1 MKTISKGKVT
11 KIALLSA
18 LLVLLSVC
26 VSIFAYQITP
36 VKAEAAENTEE
47 PQITLVGAN
56 VSLKDSVNIVY
67 AAAVKGYD
75 YTKYKTK
82 LIVWKTPQKDYTIE
96 NALKIIEQNKNKT
109 DKSKIECVIVDSSY
123 HATLGSYSC
132 DMFYYGMPAKN
143 IVDQLYVRA
152 YVEIDGKEY
161 YSGTTKYSL
170 LEYLYDQLAKSGLTE
185 YQKRMYEAVLKYGGR
200 AQDLFDYLRNR
211 RADDTF
217 YSIHVENGT
226 FADGFTRGMFL
237 EGEKVVMKA
246 NAASEGKKFAY
257 WQDMNGIILGYDEVL
272 TVKATSANTYTAVFV
287 NKITVAE
294 QLHLK
299 ASVAYDDDISAVN
312 LPDIIEIK
320 DDAGKTTSSIKVT
333 WDKTQFVKGQI
344 GEQVLTAT
352 PADAE
357 SKALL
362 GNNTVTMTV
371 TVMPYTFEVDT
382 VTGNYHIT
390 KYCGS
395 EAKVSIPE
403 EYRGKPVDTIN
414 ALAFNA
420 VLSMTE
426 LYIPDTVTKIEKNAF
441 NACNNIETIR
451 IPFIGDSLSTKNI
464 FGYIFGTDSYEMQK
478 SFVPMNLHKV
488 IISDHVTNI
497 SSRAFY
503 GCKQILECQLPSN
516 LTVIGDYYVFAQT
529 GIKSL
534 SLPISLKS
542 IGTRTFEGTDLQRID
557 ISGMNSFLQINS
569 GSTFGGN
576 AELYLNGKLVTEARF
591 PDGIK
596 EIGSILAGIS
606 SLKKVIIPDSATN
619 MRSNAGAFENCK
631 NLEEVV
637 FEGTPQIKEMWG
649 TFTGCLSLK
658 SVHIPASVTKFVNQ
672 PFVGCNLEAVYYDGA
687 FEDWCKIDF
696 EDAGQSP
703 MSYTERFYYKKEN
716 GYEELINAVIPETIT
731 QINAGVLSG
740 YKALRSVTLHEGVT
754 AIAKYAFSGC
764 VNLSSIV
771 LPSQLKFIGE
781 QAFYGCKSL
790 YSINI
795 PKYISEIGDRAFEY
809 CYNLAEVYNCS
820 DYIKD
825 MTIGSDSYGSVAK
838 YAKVIH
844 TDMSEASNIV
854 RDGDYA
860 MFKDGDECIV
870 LRYFGDETSLVLP
883 EIATSINAYAFY
895 ENQKITSV
903 TLGSNI
909 TAIGKDAFNYC
920 CNLIEVVNKSELDIQ
935 VGNTKYGYVGY
946 YAQKVLT
953 GGEER
958 GELFN
963 VGDYS
968 FYKQG
973 GEYVLY
979 RYNGSDKELIL
990 PGFIDDGHTYIIGRN
1005 VFANMADLT
1014 KVEIPDSVT
1023 EIRYHA
1029 FGGCDGI
1036 SSITIP
1042 SSVKSMETGAIVCR
1056 NLVEVINLSSLDIK
1070 VGDWGNGSVAYY
1082 AQKVLTIEDEK
1093 GEVFDVGDYSF
1104 YKQGG
1109 EYILYRYRGSDKK
1122 LILPG
1127 LVDGGHTYIIGR
1139 EVFEN
1144 CRVDEVVISDS
1155 VTDIGYR
1162 AFWCSY
1168 EIANITIGKNIKTI
1182 GEETFYQCKFKKVY
1196 YTGNMKSWCEIDFND
1211 YASNPANYTEKFYI
1225 DGVEVGGNINL
1236 PDGLTKIKKYTFGK
1250 FASLTSITIPSSV
1263 IEIEEYAFSYSNLT
1277 SIVMSENVTSIGL
1290 RAFEYCKNLVSIVIP
1305 KSVKTIGEYAF
1316 YDCSKLTSV
1325 EFKNPEGWKCGST
1338 AILADDLRNPETA
1351 ATYLATMHYNYTWTR
1366 G

>member
-18 LLVLLSVC
+18 LVVLLSVC

-36 VKAEAAENTEE
+36 VKAEAAENAAE

-82 LIVWKTPQKDYTIE
+82 LLVWKTPQAEYT
-96 NALKIIEQNKNKT
+96 KKNC
-109 DKSKIECVIVDSSY
+109 DVVVDSSY
-123 HATLGSYSC
+123 HDTIASYSC

-143 IVDQLYVRA
+143 IVDQLYVKA

-161 YSGTTKYSL
+161 YSDTTKYSL

-237 EGEKVVMKA
+237 EGEEVVMKA
-246 NAASEGKKFAY
+246 NAAPEGKKFAY

-299 ASVAYDDDISAVN
+299 ASVAYNDDISAVN

-344 GEQVLTAT
+344 GDQILTAT
-352 PADAE
+352 PADEE

-362 GNNTVTMTV
+362 GGNTVTMTV

-390 KYCGS
+390 KYYGS

-414 ALAFNA
+414 TLAFSA
-420 VLSMTE
+420 ATSITE

-451 IPFIGDSLSTKNI
+451 IPFIGDSLSTSNI

-478 SFVPMNLHKV
+478 SFVPMNLRKV
-488 IISDHVTNI
+488 IISDQVKI
-497 SSRAFY
+497 IPSYAFY
-503 GCKQILECQLPSN
+503 GCKQMQECLLSSN
-516 LTVIGDYYVFAQT
+516 LAYIENYSFYQT
-529 GIKSL
+529 GIKNLCLPL
-534 SLPISLKS
+534 SLEY
-542 IGTRTFEGTDLQRID
+542 IGDWTTFYGTDIRRID
-557 ISGMNSFLQINS
+557 ISDINTFLKIT
-569 GSTFGGN
+569 STCSFGGN
-576 AELYLNGKLVTEARF
+576 ADLYANGKLVTEVTIPNGMTSLSAILS
-591 PDGIK
+591 GI
-596 EIGSILAGIS
+596 G
-606 SLKKVIIPDSATN
+606 SLKKVTIPDSVTRLEYNQGVFAD
-619 MRSNAGAFENCK
+619 CK
-631 NLEEVV
+631 NLEEVI
-637 FEGTPQIKEMWG
+637 FEGTSQINEMWG
-649 TFTGCLSLK
+649 TFNGCTSLK
-658 SVHIPASVTKFVNQ
+658 SVHIPASVTEFVNQ
-672 PFVGCNLEAVYYDGA
+672 PFVGCNLESVYYDGA

-696 EDAGQSP
+696 QYAYQSP
-703 MSYTERFYYKKEN
+703 MPYTEKFYYKKEN
-716 GYEELINAVIPETIT
+716 GYEELTENVVIPESIT
-731 QINAGVLSG
+731 QINAGIFSG
-740 YKALRSVTLHEGVT
+740 YKALRSVSLHEGVT
-754 AIAKYAFSGC
+754 AIAKNAFQDC
-764 VNLSSIV
+764 VNLSSIK

-781 QAFYGCKSL
+781 YAFSGCKSL

-795 PKYISEIGDRAFEY
+795 PKYISVSGIGNGAFAD

-825 MTIGSDSYGSVAK
+825 MTIGSDSYGCVAK

-844 TDMSEASNIV
+844 TDMSEPSNIV
-854 RDGDYA
+854 YDGDYA
-860 MFKDGDECIV
+860 MFKDRDEYI
-870 LRYFGDETSLVLP
+870 LLGYFGDKTSLVLP
-883 EIATSINAYAFY
+883 EIATSINANAFY
-895 ENQKITSV
+895 GNQKITSI

-909 TAIGKDAFNYC
+909 TAIGYAAFSECY
-920 CNLIEVVNKSELDIQ
+920 NLVEVVNKSNLNIVAGSSDN
-935 VGNTKYGYVGY
+935 GN
-946 YAQKVLT
+946 
-953 GGEER
+953 
-958 GELFN
+958 
-963 VGDYS
+963 
-968 FYKQG
+968 
-973 GEYVLY
+973 
-979 RYNGSDKELIL
+979 
-990 PGFIDDGHTYIIGRN
+990 
-1005 VFANMADLT
+1005 
-1014 KVEIPDSVT
+1014 
-1023 EIRYHA
+1023 
-1029 FGGCDGI
+1029 
-1036 SSITIP
+1036 
-1042 SSVKSMETGAIVCR
+1042 
-1056 NLVEVINLSSLDIK
+1056 
-1070 VGDWGNGSVAYY
+1070 VAYY
-1082 AQKVLTIEDEK
+1082 AQKVLNSEGEK
-1093 GEVFDVGDYSF
+1093 GEVFNVGDYSF

-1122 LILPG
+1122 IILPG

-1168 EIANITIGKNIKTI
+1168 EIANITIGKNIRTI
-1182 GEETFYQCKFKKVY
+1182 GAEAFYQCKFKKVY
-1196 YTGNMKSWCEIDFND
+1196 YAGDMKSWCEIDFND
-1211 YASNPANYTEKFYI
+1211 YASNHANYTEKFYI
-1225 DGVEVGGNINL
+1225 DGVEVGGNIKL

-1250 FASLTSITIPSSV
+1250 CVSLTSITIPSSV

-1277 SIVMSENVTSIGL
+1277 SIVMSKNVTSIGL
-1290 RAFEYCKNLVSIVIP
+1290 RAFENCKNLVSVVIP
-1305 KSVKTIGEYAF
+1305 ESVKTIGEYAF
-1316 YDCSKLTSV
+1316 CYCSSLTSIVIGENVSTIGKYAFRDCSSLTSVVIGENVSTIGSRAFYGCSKLTSV
-1325 EFKNPEGWKCGST
+1325 EFKNPEGWKRGST

-1351 ATYLATMHYNYTWTR
+1351 ATYLATKYYGYTWTR
-1366 G
+1366 ENKGE

>member
-18 LLVLLSVC
+18 LVVLLSVC

-82 LIVWKTPQKDYTIE
+82 LLVWKTPQKDYTIE
-96 NALKIIEQNKNKT
+96 NALKIIEKNKDKT
-109 DKSKIECVIVDSSY
+109 DKSEIECVIVDSSY

-170 LEYLYDQLAKSGLTE
+170 LEYLYDQLSKSGLTE
-185 YQKRMYEAVLKYGGR
+185 YQKRMYEIILKYGGR

-237 EGEKVVMKA
+237 EGEEVVMKA
-246 NAASEGKKFAY
+246 NAAPEGKKFAY
-257 WQDMNGIILGYDEVL
+257 WQDKNGIILGYDEVL
-272 TVKATSANTYTAVFV
+272 TVKATSANIYTAVFV

-299 ASVAYDDDISAVN
+299 ASVAYDDDISAAN
-312 LPDIIEIK
+312 LPDIINIK
-320 DDAGKTTSSIKVT
+320 DDAGNITSSIKVT

-344 GEQVLTAT
+344 GDQILTAT
-352 PADAE
+352 PADEE

-362 GNNTVTMTV
+362 GNNVVTMAV
-371 TVMPYTFEVDT
+371 TVLPYTFEVDT

-395 EAKVSIPE
+395 EANVSIPE
-403 EYRGKPVDTIN
+403 EYRGKPIDTIN

-426 LYIPDTVTKIEKNAF
+426 LYIPDTITKIEKNAF

-451 IPFIGDSLSTKNI
+451 IPFIGESLTATNDWQGKGNASL
-464 FGYIFGTDSYEMQK
+464 GYIFGTDSYEMQK
-478 SFVPMNLHKV
+478 SFVPMNLRKV
-488 IISDHVTNI
+488 IISDQVKI
-497 SSRAFY
+497 IPSYAFY
-503 GCKQILECQLPSN
+503 GCKQMQECLLSSN
-516 LTVIGDYYVFAQT
+516 LAYIENYSFYQT
-529 GIKSL
+529 GIKNLCLPL
-534 SLPISLKS
+534 SLEY
-542 IGTRTFEGTDLQRID
+542 IGQWTTFYGTDIRRID
-557 ISGMNSFLQINS
+557 ISDINTFLKIT
-569 GSTFGGN
+569 STCSFGGN
-576 AELYLNGKLVTEARF
+576 ADLYANGKLVTEVTIPNGMTSLSAILS
-591 PDGIK
+591 GI
-596 EIGSILAGIS
+596 G
-606 SLKKVIIPDSATN
+606 SLKKVTIPDSVTWIEPN
-619 MRSNAGAFENCK
+619 QGVFEDCK
-631 NLEEVV
+631 NLEEIV
-637 FEGTPQIKEMWG
+637 FEGTSQIKGMWG
-649 TFTGCLSLK
+649 TFKGCSSLK
-658 SVHIPASVTKFVNQ
+658 SVHIPASVTEFVNQ
-672 PFVGCNLEAVYYDGA
+672 PFVGCNLESVYYDGA

-696 EDAGQSP
+696 QYAYQSP
-703 MSYTERFYYKKEN
+703 MPYTEKFYYKKEN
-716 GYEELINAVIPETIT
+716 GYEELTENVVISESIT
-731 QINAGVLSG
+731 QINAGIFSG
-740 YKALRSVTLHEGVT
+740 YKALRSVSLHEGVT
-754 AIAKYAFSGC
+754 AIAKEAFKDC

-781 QAFYGCKSL
+781 QAFLGCKSL
-790 YSINI
+790 YTINI
-795 PKYISEIGDRAFEY
+795 PQYISEIGNNAFEY

-825 MTIGSDSYGSVAK
+825 MTIGSDSYGCVAK

-860 MFKDGDECIV
+860 MFKDGDEYI
-870 LRYFGDETSLVLP
+870 LLGYFGDKTSLVLP
-883 EIATSINAYAFY
+883 EIATSINANAFY
-895 ENQKITSV
+895 GNQKITSI

-909 TAIGKDAFNYC
+909 TALGYAAFSECY
-920 CNLIEVVNKSELDIQ
+920 NLVEVVNKSNLNI
-935 VGNTKYGYVGY
+935 VAGSYGNGGVAY

-953 GGEER
+953 DEDEKGEV
-958 GELFN
+958 FN

-979 RYNGSDKELIL
+979 
-990 PGFIDDGHTYIIGRN
+990 H
-1005 VFANMADLT
+1005 
-1014 KVEIPDSVT
+1014 
-1023 EIRYHA
+1023 
-1029 FGGCDGI
+1029 
-1036 SSITIP
+1036 
-1042 SSVKSMETGAIVCR
+1042 
-1056 NLVEVINLSSLDIK
+1056 
-1070 VGDWGNGSVAYY
+1070 
-1082 AQKVLTIEDEK
+1082 
-1093 GEVFDVGDYSF
+1093 
-1104 YKQGG
+1104 
-1109 EYILYRYRGSDKK
+1109 YRGSDKK
-1122 LILPG
+1122 IILPG

-1168 EIANITIGKNIKTI
+1168 EIANITIGKNIRTI
-1182 GEETFYQCKFKKVY
+1182 GAEAFYQCKFKKVY
-1196 YTGNMKSWCEIDFND
+1196 YAGDMKSWCEIDFND

-1250 FASLTSITIPSSV
+1250 CASLTSITIPSSV

-1316 YDCSKLTSV
+1316 FYCSSLTSIVIGENVSTIGKYAFRDCSSLTSVVMGENVSTIGAYAFRNCSKLTSV
-1325 EFKNPEGWKCGST
+1325 EFKNPEGWKRGST
-1338 AILADDLRNPETA
+1338 AILADDLRNSETA
-1351 ATYLATMHYNYTWTR
+1351 ATYLVTNYYYSTWTR
-1366 G
+1366 EDKKE

>member
-11 KIALLSA
+11 KLALLSA

-96 NALKIIEQNKNKT
+96 NALKIIEKNKDKT
-109 DKSKIECVIVDSSY
+109 DKSEVECVIVDSSY

-143 IVDQLYVRA
+143 IVDQLYVKA

-185 YQKRMYEAVLKYGGR
+185 YQKRMYEIILKYGGR
-200 AQDLFDYLRNR
+200 AQDLFNYFRNR

-237 EGEKVVMKA
+237 EGEEVVMKA
-246 NAASEGKKFAY
+246 NAAPDGKKFAY

-272 TVKATSANTYTAVFV
+272 TVKATSANIYTAVFV

-299 ASVAYDDDISAVN
+299 ASVAYDDDISAAN
-312 LPDIIEIK
+312 LPDVINIK
-320 DDAGKTTSSIKVT
+320 DDAGNITSSIKVT

-352 PADAE
+352 PADEE

-362 GNNTVTMTV
+362 GGNTVTMTV

-420 VLSMTE
+420 ALSMTE
-426 LYIPDTVTKIEKNAF
+426 LYIPDTITKIEKNAF

-451 IPFIGDSLSTKNI
+451 IPFTGESLTADSYSNQGKGI
-464 FGYIFGTDSYEMQK
+464 FGYVFGTDSYEMQK
-478 SFVPMNLHKV
+478 AYVPVNLHKV
-488 IISDHVTNI
+488 IISDQVKTI
-497 SSRAFY
+497 PSYAFY
-503 GCKQILECQLPSN
+503 GCKQITNIDLPTQLEEIGSGYTTASLSFAYTGITNIYLP
-516 LTVIGDYYVFAQT
+516 LTVKLLKDSVFYGDSIERVEVPDLTTFL
-529 GIKSL
+529 K
-534 SLPISLKS
+534 ISS
-542 IGTRTFEGTDLQRID
+542 
-557 ISGMNSFLQINS
+557 SSS
-569 GSTFGGN
+569 FGGN
-576 AELYLNGKLVTEARF
+576 ADLYANGKLITEVTIPSGKTSLSAILS
-591 PDGIK
+591 GI
-596 EIGSILAGIS
+596 G
-606 SLKKVIIPDSATN
+606 SLKKVTIPDSVTRLEHN
-619 MRSNAGAFENCK
+619 QRAFEDCK
-631 NLEEVV
+631 NLEEVI
-637 FEGTPQIKEMWG
+637 FEGTSQITKLSG
-649 TFTGCLSLK
+649 TFRNCSSLK
-658 SVHIPASVTKFVNQ
+658 SVHIPASVMYFTNS
-672 PFVGCNLEAVYYDGA
+672 PFAGCNLESVYYDGT

-696 EDAGQSP
+696 AYSGASP
-703 MSYTERFYYKKEN
+703 MPYTEKFYYKKEN
-716 GYEELINAVIPETIT
+716 GYEELIDAVIPETIT
-731 QINAGVLSG
+731 QINAGVFSG

-754 AIAKYAFSGC
+754 AIAKNAFQDC
-764 VNLSSIV
+764 VNLSSIK

-781 QAFYGCKSL
+781 QAFSGCKSL

-795 PKYISEIGDRAFEY
+795 PKYISEIGDRTFEY

-825 MTIGSDSYGSVAK
+825 MTIGSDSYGGVAK

-844 TDMSEASNIV
+844 TDMSETSNIV

-860 MFKDGDECIV
+860 MFKDGDEYI
-870 LRYFGDETSLVLP
+870 LLGYFGDKTSLVLP

-909 TAIGKDAFNYC
+909 TAIGGDAFSACY
-920 CNLIEVVNKSELDIQ
+920 NLVEVVNKSGLNVVPGSTE
-935 VGNTKYGYVGY
+935 NGYVAL

-953 GGEER
+953 G
-958 GELFN
+958 
-963 VGDYS
+963 
-968 FYKQG
+968 
-973 GEYVLY
+973 
-979 RYNGSDKELIL
+979 
-990 PGFIDDGHTYIIGRN
+990 
-1005 VFANMADLT
+1005 
-1014 KVEIPDSVT
+1014 
-1023 EIRYHA
+1023 
-1029 FGGCDGI
+1029 
-1036 SSITIP
+1036 
-1042 SSVKSMETGAIVCR
+1042 
-1056 NLVEVINLSSLDIK
+1056 
-1070 VGDWGNGSVAYY
+1070 
-1082 AQKVLTIEDEK
+1082 EDEK
-1093 GEVFDVGDYSF
+1093 GEVFNVGDYSF

-1109 EYILYRYRGSDKK
+1109 EYILYRYNGSDKK
-1122 LILPG
+1122 LTLPG
-1127 LVDGGHTYIIGR
+1127 LIEGGYTYKIGR
-1139 EVFEN
+1139 DVF
-1144 CRVDEVVISDS
+1144 RYKDITSVIIPES
-1155 VTDIGYR
+1155 VTAIGG
-1162 AFWCSY
+1162 F
-1168 EIANITIGKNIKTI
+1168 
-1182 GEETFYQCKFKKVY
+1182 
-1196 YTGNMKSWCEIDFND
+1196 
-1211 YASNPANYTEKFYI
+1211 
-1225 DGVEVGGNINL
+1225 
-1236 PDGLTKIKKYTFGK
+1236 
-1250 FASLTSITIPSSV
+1250 
-1263 IEIEEYAFSYSNLT
+1263 AFSSCSNLT
-1277 SIVMSENVTSIGL
+1277 SV
-1290 RAFEYCKNLVSIVIP
+1290 VIP
-1305 KSVKTIGEYAF
+1305 ESVTAIGNYAFYSCSNLASVVIGEKVSTIGEYAFYYCSNLTSVVIGENVSTIGSHAF

-1325 EFKNPEGWKCGST
+1325 EFKNPEGWKRGGT
-1338 AILADDLRNPETA
+1338 AILADDLRNSETA
-1351 ATYLATMHYNYTWTR
+1351 AKYLTTNYYRYIWTR

>member
-18 LLVLLSVC
+18 LVVLLSVC

-82 LIVWKTPQKDYTIE
+82 LLVWKTPQAEYT
-96 NALKIIEQNKNKT
+96 KKNC
-109 DKSKIECVIVDSSY
+109 DVVVDSSY
-123 HATLGSYSC
+123 HDTIASYSC

-143 IVDQLYVRA
+143 IVDQLYVKA

-161 YSGTTKYSL
+161 YSDTTKYSL
-170 LEYLYDQLAKSGLTE
+170 LEYLYDQLSKSGLTE
-185 YQKRMYEAVLKYGGR
+185 YQKRMYEIILKYGGR
-200 AQDLFDYLRNR
+200 AQDLFNYFRNR

-237 EGEKVVMKA
+237 EGEEVVMKA
-246 NAASEGKKFAY
+246 NAAPEGKKFAY
-257 WQDMNGIILGYDEVL
+257 WQDMNGIILGYAEVL

-299 ASVAYDDDISAVN
+299 ASVAYDDDISAAN
-312 LPDIIEIK
+312 LPDVINIK
-320 DDAGKTTSSIKVT
+320 DDAGNITSSIKVT

-352 PADAE
+352 PADEE

-362 GNNTVTMTV
+362 GGNTVTMTV

-420 VLSMTE
+420 ALSMTE
-426 LYIPDTVTKIEKNAF
+426 LNIPDTVTKIEKNAF

-451 IPFIGDSLSTKNI
+451 IPFIGDSLSTSNI

-478 SFVPMNLHKV
+478 SFVPMNLRKV
-488 IISDHVTNI
+488 IISDQVKI
-497 SSRAFY
+497 IPSYAFY
-503 GCKQILECQLPSN
+503 GCKQMQECLLSSN
-516 LTVIGDYYVFAQT
+516 LAYIENYSFYQT
-529 GIKSL
+529 GIKNLCLPL
-534 SLPISLKS
+534 SLEY
-542 IGTRTFEGTDLQRID
+542 IGDWTTFYGTDIRRID
-557 ISGMNSFLQINS
+557 ISDINTFLKIT
-569 GSTFGGN
+569 STCSFGGN
-576 AELYLNGKLVTEARF
+576 ADLYANGKLVTEVTIPNGMTSLSAILS
-591 PDGIK
+591 GI
-596 EIGSILAGIS
+596 G
-606 SLKKVIIPDSATN
+606 SLKKVTIPDSVTRLEYNQGVFAD
-619 MRSNAGAFENCK
+619 CK
-631 NLEEVV
+631 NLEEVI
-637 FEGTPQIKEMWG
+637 FEGTSQINEMWG
-649 TFTGCLSLK
+649 TFNGCTSLK
-658 SVHIPASVTKFVNQ
+658 SVHIPASVTEFVNQ
-672 PFVGCNLEAVYYDGA
+672 PFVGCNLESVYYDGA

-696 EDAGQSP
+696 QYAYQSP
-703 MSYTERFYYKKEN
+703 MPYTEKFYYKKEN
-716 GYEELINAVIPETIT
+716 GYEELTENVVIPESIT
-731 QINAGVLSG
+731 QINAGIFSG
-740 YKALRSVTLHEGVT
+740 YKALRSVSLHEGVT
-754 AIAKYAFSGC
+754 AIAKEAFKNC
-764 VNLSSIV
+764 VNLSSIK

-781 QAFYGCKSL
+781 YAFYNCKSI

-825 MTIGSDSYGSVAK
+825 MTIGSDSYGCVAK

-844 TDMSEASNIV
+844 TDMSEPSNIV
-854 RDGDYA
+854 YDGDYA
-860 MFKDGDECIV
+860 MFKDRDEYI
-870 LRYFGDETSLVLP
+870 LLGYFGDKTSLVLP
-883 EIATSINAYAFY
+883 EIATSINANAFY
-895 ENQKITSV
+895 GNQKITSI

-909 TAIGKDAFNYC
+909 TAIGYAAFSECY
-920 CNLIEVVNKSELDIQ
+920 NLVEVVNKSNLNIVAGSSDN
-935 VGNTKYGYVGY
+935 GN
-946 YAQKVLT
+946 
-953 GGEER
+953 
-958 GELFN
+958 
-963 VGDYS
+963 
-968 FYKQG
+968 
-973 GEYVLY
+973 
-979 RYNGSDKELIL
+979 
-990 PGFIDDGHTYIIGRN
+990 
-1005 VFANMADLT
+1005 
-1014 KVEIPDSVT
+1014 
-1023 EIRYHA
+1023 
-1029 FGGCDGI
+1029 
-1036 SSITIP
+1036 
-1042 SSVKSMETGAIVCR
+1042 
-1056 NLVEVINLSSLDIK
+1056 
-1070 VGDWGNGSVAYY
+1070 VAYY
-1082 AQKVLTIEDEK
+1082 AQKVLNSEGEK
-1093 GEVFDVGDYSF
+1093 GEVFNVGDYSF

-1122 LILPG
+1122 IILPG

-1168 EIANITIGKNIKTI
+1168 EIANITIGKNIRTI
-1182 GEETFYQCKFKKVY
+1182 GAEAFYQCKFKKVY
-1196 YTGNMKSWCEIDFND
+1196 YAGDMKSWCEIDFND

-1225 DGVEVGGNINL
+1225 DGVEVGGNIKL

-1250 FASLTSITIPSSV
+1250 CVSLTSITIPSSV

-1277 SIVMSENVTSIGL
+1277 SIVMSKNVTSIGL
-1290 RAFEYCKNLVSIVIP
+1290 RAFENCKNLVSVVIP
-1305 KSVKTIGEYAF
+1305 ESVKTIGEYAF
-1316 YDCSKLTSV
+1316 CYCSSLTSIVIGENVSTIGKYAFRDCSSLTSVVIGENVSTIGSRAFYGCSKLTSV
-1325 EFKNPEGWKCGST
+1325 EFKNPEGWKRGST

-1351 ATYLATMHYNYTWTR
+1351 ATYLATKYYGYTWTR
-1366 G
+1366 ENKGE

>member
-18 LLVLLSVC
+18 LVVLLSVC

-82 LIVWKTPQKDYTIE
+82 LLVWKTPQAEYT
-96 NALKIIEQNKNKT
+96 KKNC
-109 DKSKIECVIVDSSY
+109 DVVVDSSY
-123 HATLGSYSC
+123 HDTITSYSC

-200 AQDLFDYLRNR
+200 AQDLFDYFRDR

-237 EGEKVVMKA
+237 ENEEVVMKA
-246 NAASEGKKFAY
+246 NAAPEGKKFAY
-257 WQDMNGIILGYDEVL
+257 WQDMNGIILGYEEVL

-299 ASVAYDDDISAVN
+299 ASVAYNDDISAVN

-344 GEQVLTAT
+344 GDQVLTAT

-362 GNNTVTMTV
+362 GNNVVTMTV

-403 EYRGKPVDTIN
+403 EYRNKPVDTIN
-414 ALAFNA
+414 TLAFSA
-420 VLSMTE
+420 ATSITE

-451 IPFIGDSLSTKNI
+451 IPFIGDSKTSYNSGIGKANTL
-464 FGYIFGTDSYEMQK
+464 FGYIFGAESYEMQK
-478 SFVPMNLHKV
+478 AYVPMNLHKV
-488 IISDHVTNI
+488 IISDEVVNI
-497 SSRAFY
+497 QSYAFY
-503 GCKQILECQLPSN
+503 GCKQITEIILPKTLER
-516 LTVIGDYYVFAQT
+516 IGYDGSSSTTRNVSFAYT
-529 GIKSL
+529 GITSL
-534 SLPISLKS
+534 YLPQTVKDLGGDLFLGTNINKVEVSDLNTFLKVS
-542 IGTRTFEGTDLQRID
+542 
-557 ISGMNSFLQINS
+557 SHSS
-569 GSTFGGN
+569 FGGN
-576 AELYLNGKLVTEARF
+576 ADLYANGQLVTEVNIPEGTTYLGRNLS
-591 PDGIK
+591 GVK
-596 EIGSILAGIS
+596 
-606 SLKKVIIPDSATN
+606 SLKKVTIPDSLKD
-619 MRSNAGAFENCK
+619 GYGCFENCR
-631 NLEEVV
+631 NLEEVI
-637 FEGTPQIKEMWG
+637 FKGTPQIKEMWEI
-649 TFTGCLSLK
+649 FKGCSSLK
-658 SVHIPASVTKFVNQ
+658 SVHIPASVTEFVNQ
-672 PFVGCNLEAVYYDGA
+672 PFEGCNLESVYYDGT

-696 EDAGQSP
+696 GYSGQSP
-703 MSYTERFYYKKEN
+703 MPYTERFYYKREN
-716 GYEELINAVIPETIT
+716 GYEELIDAVIPETIT
-731 QINAGVLSG
+731 QINAGVFSG
-740 YKALRSVTLHEGVT
+740 YKALRSVTLHEGIT
-754 AIAKYAFSGC
+754 AIANSAFSNC
-764 VNLSSIV
+764 KNLSSIV

-781 QAFYGCKSL
+781 YAFYNCKSI

-795 PKYISEIGDRAFEY
+795 PKYISEIGNYAFAG

-825 MTIGSDSYGSVAK
+825 MEIGSDSYGGIAK

-844 TDMSEASNIV
+844 TDMNETSNIV
-854 RDGDYA
+854 HDGDYA
-860 MFKDGDECIV
+860 MFKDGDEYI
-870 LRYFGDETSLVLP
+870 LLGGYFEDKTTLVLP
-883 EIATSINAYAFY
+883 NIATLINAYAFY
-895 ENQKITSV
+895 DNRTIASV
-903 TLGSNI
+903 TLGANI
-909 TAIGKDAFNYC
+909 TAIGEQAFYD
-920 CNLIEVVNKSELDIQ
+920 CN
-935 VGNTKYGYVGY
+935 
-946 YAQKVLT
+946 
-953 GGEER
+953 
-958 GELFN
+958 
-963 VGDYS
+963 
-968 FYKQG
+968 
-973 GEYVLY
+973 
-979 RYNGSDKELIL
+979 
-990 PGFIDDGHTYIIGRN
+990 
-1005 VFANMADLT
+1005 
-1014 KVEIPDSVT
+1014 
-1023 EIRYHA
+1023 
-1029 FGGCDGI
+1029 
-1036 SSITIP
+1036 
-1042 SSVKSMETGAIVCR
+1042 
-1056 NLVEVINLSSLDIK
+1056 NLVEVINKSGLNIVAGSSD
-1070 VGDWGNGSVAYY
+1070 NGYVAYN
-1082 AQKVLTIEDEK
+1082 AQKVLNSEGEK
-1093 GEVFDVGDYSF
+1093 GDVFNVGDYSF

-1109 EYILYRYRGSDKK
+1109 EYILYRYNGSDKE
-1122 LILPG
+1122 LTLPG
-1127 LVDGGHTYIIGR
+1127 LIDGGHSYQIGR
-1139 EVFEN
+1139 GVFSHK
-1144 CRVDEVVISDS
+1144 DVV
-1155 VTDIGYR
+1155 
-1162 AFWCSY
+1162 
-1168 EIANITIGKNIKTI
+1168 
-1182 GEETFYQCKFKKVY
+1182 
-1196 YTGNMKSWCEIDFND
+1196 
-1211 YASNPANYTEKFYI
+1211 
-1225 DGVEVGGNINL
+1225 
-1236 PDGLTKIKKYTFGK
+1236 
-1250 FASLTSITIPSSV
+1250 SV
-1263 IEIEEYAFSYSNLT
+1263 IMPESVIAIDDKAFSGCSNLT
-1277 SIVMSENVTSIGL
+1277 SVVIGENVTSIGEF
-1290 RAFEYCKNLVSIVIP
+1290 AFYYCSRLTSIIIP
-1305 KSVKTIGEYAF
+1305 EKVAAIGGYAF
-1316 YDCSKLTSV
+1316 NDCSKLTSV

-1351 ATYLATMHYNYTWTR
+1351 ATYLTTMHYNYTWTR